1 MNLNTGNSTEVA
13 TNNNDIFSL
22 ILSTVS
28 FIVSLIAVVLI
39 YNSLEI
45 TQKTLILTETEQK
58 IRDIENS
65 LALFYL
71 PLRDYINDYTNEK
84 AAINKNPKQEEFQ
97 SEILQIELNK
107 IRSYAVGHHHIVFN
121 NLLPI

>member
-1 MNLNTGNSTEVA
+1 
-13 TNNNDIFSL
+13 
-22 ILSTVS
+22 VS

-107 IRSYAVGHHHIVFN
+107 IRSYAVGYHHIVFN